1 MLKSGKGPARSRRW
15 RKLRPLLAGWLAC
28 SPVAWMWLG
37 EHSLVA
43 AAAGA
48 ALLAPLFLWRSA
60 GQLLVA
66 VLALV
71 GAASLVY
78 FWAVPE
84 ARPSVDALLPL
95 WPQGQAVL
103 AGWGVQPWMAGGALA
118 TAGALWW
125 AWGQLQRQRWGR
137 SALTAAAGLALAWAG
152 VSLPPGGRSQM
163 LSCRLLQ
170 QAVGASVG
178 ADWAA
183 VVPQLV
189 PGCQEWPAAAAA
201 SAMARPQ

>member
-15 RKLRPLLAGWLAC
+15 RKLRPLLGGWLAC

-37 EHSLVA
+37 EHSLLA

-48 ALLAPLFLWRSA
+48 ALLAPLFLWRSL

-95 WPQGQAVL
+95 WPQGQEVL
-103 AGWGVQPWMAGGALA
+103 ANWGVQPWMAAGALA

-125 AWGQLQRQRWGR
+125 AWTQLQRQRWGR

-152 VSLPPGGRSQM
+152 VSLPSGGRPQM
-163 LSCRLLQ
+163 LSCSLLL

-178 ADWAA
+178 TGWAA
-183 VVPQLV
+183 VVPQLL
-189 PGCQEWPAAAAA
+189 PGCHEWPSAAAA
-201 SAMARPQ
+201 STLARPQ